1 MDRVKAPAGAL
12 ALAALAVAAC
22 GERARAVQGDAALR
36 EMVRQRTGAVE
47 RATGLT
53 FKRPPVVARRSR
65 EQVLEY
71 IVRKIDEDHTP
82 EELRGLASAGR
93 LFGFLSDS
101 FDFRAQLLAVLAEQV
116 AGYYDPDSS
125 TLYVAADVDSFYL
138 RTAVA
143 HELVHALQH
152 QYLALDSIV
161 RQRRQN
167 DRRSAAAAVL
177 EGQATLAQT
186 RLMMPELDLAALPSF
201 WEMRAVL
208 NEQQQQMR
216 AYSGAPLWLKE
227 TLIFPYLAGAD
238 FVRWYLHS
246 HPGAMPFA
254 AAMPVSS
261 EQILHPERYAAGD
274 VPTDVTFAGTAL
286 DTVRYEDGL
295 GEFETR
301 LLFQELLPDSS
312 GLRAAALAAGWDGDR
327 YQVIRAGP
335 AADALVWYS
344 VWDDA
349 EAAARFARS
358 LERVWPN
365 RRTVAPGS
373 RRTEIVSLTIVGRPV
388 VRLVD
393 APPDW
398 AGWAAIP
405 AALVH

>member
-1 MDRVKAPAGAL
+1 
-12 ALAALAVAAC
+12 
-22 GERARAVQGDAALR
+22 
-36 EMVRQRTGAVE
+36 
-47 RATGLT
+47 
-53 FKRPPVVARRSR
+53 
-65 EQVLEY
+65 
-71 IVRKIDEDHTP
+71 
-82 EELRGLASAGR
+82 
-93 LFGFLSDS
+93 
-101 FDFRAQLLAVLAEQV
+101 VLAEQV

-161 RQRRQN
+161 RQQRQN

-201 WEMRAVL
+201 WETRAVL

-238 FVRWYLHS
+238 FVRWYLQS
-246 HPGAMPFA
+246 HPGSMPFG

-274 VPTDVTFAGTAL
+274 VPTDVTFAGTAP

-335 AADALVWYS
+335 GADALVWYS

-349 EAAARFARS
+349 EAAGRFARS

-365 RRTVAPGS
+365 RRSVAPGS

-398 AGWAAIP
+398 VGWGAIP
-405 AALVH
+405 AVLVH